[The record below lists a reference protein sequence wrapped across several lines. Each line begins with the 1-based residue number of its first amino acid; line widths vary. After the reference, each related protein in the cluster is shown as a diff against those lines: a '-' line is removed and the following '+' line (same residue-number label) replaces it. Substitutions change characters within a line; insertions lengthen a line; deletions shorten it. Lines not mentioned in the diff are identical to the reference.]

1 MGKRPAGDR
10 FIEKGTKFFERV
22 ALRQIK
28 GQEGVRPL
36 CEIREDLL
44 VVRAIFLQKHSFIK
58 RCRSIKSGV
67 NVTDKVTENKATDF
81 LGVHEQ
87 FPAFIEEPT
96 HAFEPL
102 PLVANREDELAVRMP
117 SVELPVKQ
125 RHRIVRKSLEL
136 GYDRVVKV
144 V

>member
-28 GQEGVRPL
+28 GQEGVWPL

-44 VVRAIFLQKHSFIK
+44 MVRAIFLQKHSFIK
-58 RCRSIKSGV
+58 RCRSIKPGV
-67 NVTDKVTENKATDF
+67 NVTDKVTDF
-81 LGVHEQ
+81 RGLPAEH
-87 FPAFIEEPT
+87 FPAFSEEPT